1 MPHECVKCGKLYPDS
16 SPEVL
21 EGCENCG
28 GRKFIYVA
36 TGRKRR
42 KIPEKVPAAEPQ
54 PEQREKPAGVQDR
67 RRDIYSGLESIRI
80 VSPGTYEL
88 NIEKLAQSDERV
100 VGFSNEGSYGVD
112 LLSMMKSKKKREK
125 KEKK

>member
-1 MPHECVKCGKLYPDS
+1 MPHECVKCGRVYPDS

-21 EGCENCG
+21 EGCASCG

-42 KIPEKVPAAEPQ
+42 KIPEKVPAAQPQ
-54 PEQREKPAGVQDR
+54 AEEKEESREVQDNR
-67 RRDIYSGLESIRI
+67 EDIYSGLESIRI

-88 NIEKLAQSDERV
+88 NIEKLAKSDERV
-100 VGFSNEGSYGVD
+100 VGFRQAGSYGVD
-112 LLSMMKSKKKREK
+112 LLSMMKSKKK
-125 KEKK
+125 KERK

>member
-21 EGCENCG
+21 EGCSNCG

-42 KIPEKVPAAEPQ
+42 KIPEKVPAAQ
-54 PEQREKPAGVQDR
+54 PPPEEKKETPEVQDNR
-67 RRDIYSGLESIRI
+67 EDIYNGLESIRI

-100 VGFSNEGSYGVD
+100 VGFRQEGSYRVD
-112 LLSMMKSKKKREK
+112 LLSMMKSKHK
-125 KEKK
+125 KERK